1 MATVRKALPRRLV
14 GLATLRAVS
23 TSSVGTLP
31 KRVKIVEVGPRDGL
45 QNEKNIVPTPVKI
58 KLIDML
64 SEAGLPVVEATS
76 FVSPKWVPQMADHAE
91 VLKGIQKFPG
101 INYPVLTPNFKGF
114 QAAVAAGAKEVAIF
128 GAASELFTKKNINC
142 SIDESL
148 QRFDE
153 ILKAAR
159 AASISVRGY
168 VSCVLGCP
176 YEGKIS
182 PAKVAEVTKKL
193 YSMGCYEISL
203 GDTIGVGTPGA
214 MKDMLSAVLHEVPVT
229 ALAVHC
235 HDTYGQALANTLTA
249 LQMGVSVVDSSV
261 AGLGGCPY
269 AQGASGNLAT
279 EDLVYMLT
287 GLGIQTDGCRVLP
300 TSRISRGAAPASRVR
315 DRRDTPPLW
324 TPDSRLKEALSGPPR
339 PLLSLCPEPGIMA
352 EKVLVTGGAG
362 YIGSHTVLE
371 LLEAGYSPMV
381 IDNFHNAIRGR
392 GSMPESLRR
401 VQELTGRSVEFEE
414 MDILDQAALQ
424 RLFKKHSFMAVIH
437 FAGLKAVGESVQKP
451 LDYYRVNL
459 TGTIQLLEIMRAHG
473 VKNLVFSS
481 SATVYGNPQY
491 LPLDEAHP
499 TGGCTNPYGKSKF
512 FIEEMIRDLCQA
524 DKAWNAV
531 LLRYFNP
538 IGAHASGR
546 IGEDPQG
553 IPNNLMPYVSQ
564 VAIGRREELNVFGND
579 YDTEDGTG
587 VRDYIHVVDLAKG
600 HIAALKKLKEQC
612 GCRIYNLG
620 TGTGYSVLQM
630 VQAMEKASGKKIP
643 YKVVARR
650 EGDVAAC
657 YANPSL
663 ALKELGWSAA
673 LGLDRMC
680 EDLWRWQ
687 KQNPSGFGSQA

>member
-23 TSSVGTLP
+23 TSPVGTFP
-31 KRVKIVEVGPRDGL
+31 KRVKIVEVAPRDGL

-101 INYPVLTPNFKGF
+101 VNYPVLTPNFKGF

-142 SIDESL
+142 SVDESL

-159 AASISVRGY
+159 AAGISVRGY

-182 PAKVAEVTKKL
+182 PAKVAEVSKKL

-279 EDLVYMLT
+279 EDLVYMLA
-287 GLGIQTDGCRVLP
+287 GLGIHTGVNLQKLLEAGTFICQALN
-300 TSRISRGAAPASRVR
+300 
-315 DRRDTPPLW
+315 RRTNSKVAQATCKL
-324 TPDSRLKEALSGPPR
+324 LKEALSRQPR

-381 IDNFHNAIRGR
+381 IDNFHNAIRGG

-459 TGTIQLLEIMRAHG
+459 TGTIQLLEMMRAHG

-538 IGAHASGR
+538 IGAHASGC

-564 VAIGRREELNVFGND
+564 VAIGRREVLNVFGND

-600 HIAALKKLKEQC
+600 HIAALRKLKEQC

-687 KQNPSGFGSQA
+687 KQNPSGFGTQA

>member
-1 MATVRKALPRRLV
+1 
-14 GLATLRAVS
+14 
-23 TSSVGTLP
+23 
-31 KRVKIVEVGPRDGL
+31 
-45 QNEKNIVPTPVKI
+45 
-58 KLIDML
+58 
-64 SEAGLPVVEATS
+64 
-76 FVSPKWVPQMADHAE
+76 
-91 VLKGIQKFPG
+91 
-101 INYPVLTPNFKGF
+101 
-114 QAAVAAGAKEVAIF
+114 
-128 GAASELFTKKNINC
+128 
-142 SIDESL
+142 
-148 QRFDE
+148 
-153 ILKAAR
+153 
-159 AASISVRGY
+159 
-168 VSCVLGCP
+168 
-176 YEGKIS
+176 
-182 PAKVAEVTKKL
+182 
-193 YSMGCYEISL
+193 
-203 GDTIGVGTPGA
+203 
-214 MKDMLSAVLHEVPVT
+214 
-229 ALAVHC
+229 
-235 HDTYGQALANTLTA
+235 
-249 LQMGVSVVDSSV
+249 
-261 AGLGGCPY
+261 
-269 AQGASGNLAT
+269 
-279 EDLVYMLT
+279 
-287 GLGIQTDGCRVLP
+287 
-300 TSRISRGAAPASRVR
+300 
-315 DRRDTPPLW
+315 
-324 TPDSRLKEALSGPPR
+324 
-339 PLLSLCPEPGIMA
+339 MA

-371 LLEAGYSPMV
+371 LLEAGYSPVV
-381 IDNFHNAIRGR
+381 IDNFHNAFRGG

-401 VQELTGRSVEFEE
+401 VQELTGRAVEFEE

-424 RLFKKHSFMAVIH
+424 RLFKKHSFVAVIH

-524 DKAWNAV
+524 DK
-531 LLRYFNP
+531 
-538 IGAHASGR
+538 
-546 IGEDPQG
+546 
-553 IPNNLMPYVSQ
+553 
-564 VAIGRREELNVFGND
+564 VAIGRREALNVFGND

-600 HIAALKKLKEQC
+600 HIAALRKLKEQC

-663 ALKELGWSAA
+663 AHEELGWTAA

-687 KQNPSGFGSQA
+687 KQNPSGFGAQA